1 MFKIVLLKRETFSLR
16 LVLEKAFFQLQ
27 LFLHGNHRWDQFLFF
42 FDGEDSARSQQN
54 YVQIDAKNEKQG
66 AQIAKKKKI
75 KMYILHQ
82 QAKFKKLSWVVLR
95 GVFRI
100 Q

>member
-1 MFKIVLLKRETFSLR
+1 MRSVS
-16 LVLEKAFFQLQ
+16 
-27 LFLHGNHRWDQFLFF
+27 FF

-82 QAKFKKLSWVVLR
+82 QVKFKTLSWVVLR

>member
-1 MFKIVLLKRETFSLR
+1 MRSVS
-16 LVLEKAFFQLQ
+16 
-27 LFLHGNHRWDQFLFF
+27 FF

-82 QAKFKKLSWVVLR
+82 QAKFKKLS
-95 GVFRI
+95 
-100 Q
+100 

>member
-1 MFKIVLLKRETFSLR
+1 MEIIDEIS
-16 LVLEKAFFQLQ
+16 FF
-27 LFLHGNHRWDQFLFF
+27 FF
-42 FDGEDSARSQQN
+42 FDGDDSARSQQN
-54 YVQIDAKNEKQG
+54 YIQKWWKNEKQG

-82 QAKFKKLSWVVLR
+82 QTKFKTLSWVVFR